1 MKNNIL
7 LLDTIY
13 IFFFKE
19 KNPFIDELNQWL
31 AAVTFVKNKY
41 CTEKDD
47 NV

>member
-7 LLDTIY
+7 LLDTTY
-13 IFFFKE
+13 IFFFFK
-19 KNPFIDELNQWL
+19 KTFIDELNQWL
-31 AAVTFVKNKY
+31 VIVTFVQNKY